1 MKILK
6 DKRVIFFI
14 LIIIGV
20 TVRAYNFPNAISEI
34 NIDEIVTIANAKSI
48 ADTGKELTGIN
59 FPVYLQGWGGQS
71 VILLYLMSLS
81 IRIFGFTLFAVRL
94 PMLLISIISM
104 FIFYDLVKKIS
115 KNTNIAL
122 IALALLSICPWHIL
136 QSIWGLDCNMFPHF
150 LLIAIDLLYTA
161 VINRKKLLLYISMI
175 VFAVSLY
182 GYGVAIYFV
191 PLFLVC
197 ILLYLLK
204 IKIIRKVASPD
215 VQVASQPH
223 ESRKL
228 NLVAPEKS
236 CDFSYAIKIRDIII
250 CAIAFLVVAFPII
263 TMFIINV
270 LEIKQSIEIGKI
282 TIPYYESLS
291 RTKDMVFFSPN
302 PLSQLIKNIVST
314 LRVIFVQTDGAEW
327 NASVLFGATYRITI
341 VFIIIGLIKHIKEIK
356 EPKEGISSVVILFW
370 VGISFLTGLIVNEA
384 NINRLNSIWYVLL
397 ILGAYGI
404 YALYEKVNKKELY
417 KIIITSVYIVIFI
430 IYAVYFHVHY
440 VNVVEQ
446 SGCFSR
452 GFYQTLNYV
461 NNLDKEI
468 ILYDNMKNNP
478 CLELYI
484 EFNKDNTKTYKSIR
498 NEEELE
504 YKMQHINNNEALIVD
519 VEYRDYSNVN
529 YSKQIGDFVI
539 IYSLLLY

>member
-6 DKRVIFFI
+6 NRKIIFVI
-14 LIIIGV
+14 LIIIGIA
-20 TVRAYNFPNAISEI
+20 VRVYNFPNAISEL
-34 NIDEIVTIANAKSI
+34 NVDEIITISNAKSI
-48 ADTGKELTGIN
+48 ADTGKELTGIS

-71 VILLYLMSLS
+71 VILLYLMALS
-81 IRIFGFTLFAVRL
+81 IKIFGYTLFAVRL

-104 FIFYDLVKKIS
+104 FVFYDLAKKIS

-161 VINRKKLLLYISMI
+161 VINRNKLLLYISM
-175 VFAVSLY
+175 VAFAVSLY

-204 IKIIRKVASPD
+204 MKI
-215 VQVASQPH
+215 
-223 ESRKL
+223 
-228 NLVAPEKS
+228 
-236 CDFSYAIKIRDIII
+236 IKIRDIII
-250 CAIAFLVVAFPII
+250 CAITFLVFAFPII

-270 LEIKQSIEIGKI
+270 LGIKQSIEIGNI

-302 PLSQLIKNIVST
+302 PLNQLVKNIIST
-314 LRVIFVQTDGAEW
+314 LRIIFIQTDGAEW

-341 VFIIIGLIKHIKEIK
+341 AFAIVGIIKHIKKIRESK
-356 EPKEGISSVVILFW
+356 ENTSSAIILVW
-370 VGISFLTGLIVNEA
+370 VCISFLTGLVINKT

-397 ILGAYGI
+397 ILGAFGI
-404 YALYEKVNKKELY
+404 YALYEKVNRKKLY
-417 KIIITSVYIVIFI
+417 EITITILYIIIFI
-430 IYAVYFHVHY
+430 IYAIYFHLHY
-440 VNVVEQ
+440 VKVVEQ

-452 GFYQTLNYV
+452 GFYQSLNYV
-461 NNLDKEI
+461 NDLDKEI
-468 ILYDNMKNNP
+468 ILYDNMKNDL

-484 EFNKDNTKTYKSIR
+484 EFNNDSGKIYKSIR
-498 NEEELE
+498 TEEELQE
-504 YKMQHINNNEALIVD
+504 KMQHINENEVLIVD
-519 VEYRDYSNVN
+519 VEYKN
-529 YSKQIGDFVI
+529 YPNINYNKQIGNFI
-539 IYSLLLY
+539 IVYV

>member
-20 TVRAYNFPNAISEI
+20 AVRAYNFPNAISEI

-204 IKIIRKVASPD
+204 IKII
-215 VQVASQPH
+215 
-223 ESRKL
+223 
-228 NLVAPEKS
+228 
-236 CDFSYAIKIRDIII
+236 KIRDIII

-270 LEIKQSIEIGKI
+270 LGIKQSIEIGKI

-314 LRVIFVQTDGAEW
+314 LRIIFVQTDGAEW

-356 EPKEGISSVVILFW
+356 EPKESIPSVVILFW

-404 YALYEKVNKKELY
+404 YALYEKVNRKELY

-440 VNVVEQ
+440 VNIVEQ

-539 IYSLLLY
+539 IYALLLY

>member
-1 MKILK
+1 MRILK

-14 LIIIGV
+14 LILIGIV
-20 TVRAYNFPNAISEI
+20 VRAYNFPNAISEI
-34 NIDEIVTIANAKSI
+34 NIDEIVTIENAKSI
-48 ADTGKELTGIN
+48 ADTGKESTGIS

-71 VILLYLMSLS
+71 VILLYLMTLS
-81 IRIFGFTLFAVRL
+81 IKIFGCTLFAVRL

-104 FIFYDLVKKIS
+104 FVFYDLVKKIS

-161 VINRKKLLLYISMI
+161 VINRKKLLLYISMAI
-175 VFAVSLY
+175 FAISLY

-197 ILLYLLK
+197 VLLYLLK
-204 IKIIRKVASPD
+204 IKS
-215 VQVASQPH
+215 
-223 ESRKL
+223 
-228 NLVAPEKS
+228 
-236 CDFSYAIKIRDIII
+236 IKIRDIII
-250 CAIAFLVVAFPII
+250 CAIIFLVVAFPII

-270 LEIKQSIEIGKI
+270 LGIKQSIEIGKI

-291 RTKDMVFFSPN
+291 RTKDMIFFSPN
-302 PLSQLIKNIVST
+302 PLSQLVNNIVST

-341 VFIIIGLIKHIKEIK
+341 VFIIIGLIKHIKEIR
-356 EPKEGISSVVILFW
+356 EPKESISSVIILFW
-370 VGISFLTGLIVNEA
+370 IGISFLTGLIVNEA

-404 YALYEKVNKKELY
+404 YTLYERVNRKKLY
-417 KIIITSVYIVIFI
+417 KIIITSVYIVIFTVFAI
-430 IYAVYFHVHY
+430 YFHVHY
-440 VNVVEQ
+440 VKVVEQ

-461 NNLDKEI
+461 NSLDKEVI
-468 ILYDNMKNNP
+468 FYDNMKNNP

-484 EFNKDNTKTYKSIR
+484 EFNNDNTKIYKSIR
-498 NEEELE
+498 DEEELE
-504 YKMQHINNNEALIVD
+504 YKMQHINENEALIID
-519 VEYRDYSNVN
+519 VEYRDYTNFN
-529 YSKQIGDFVI
+529 YNKQIGDFI
-539 IYSLLLY
+539 IAC